1 MAGCTAG
8 CSECALSVDERFWN
22 MDNRFWIIFDTAF
35 KVGELDV
42 SEETVV
48 IGFMAKKELCCDS
61 AELGM
66 DHPVQ
71 EVDED
76 ELFSILG
83 AEDQVLLWDLHTRDS
98 VLMKKKVSA

>member
-1 MAGCTAG
+1 M
-8 CSECALSVDERFWN
+8 ALSVDERFW
-22 MDNRFWIIFDTAF
+22 
-35 KVGELDV
+35 
-42 SEETVV
+42 S
-48 IGFMAKKELCCDS
+48 DS

-66 DHPVQ
+66 DHPVK

-98 VLMKKKVSA
+98 VLMKKRVSE